1 MKKLQQN
8 TINTGI
14 ALIIF
19 RYIFAETFKAQFA
32 VFSVLLAIF
41 SSQTLM
47 RVLDDA
53 MDGAVPTDL
62 VLSMLS
68 LSLPSLA
75 GLILP
80 LSLFIGIFL
89 AHGEMYADS
98 EMTVLKACGISEWYV
113 TRVTLTLAVIIA
125 LITGFFALYW
135 TPAAYQER
143 ENLREEIRA
152 NVGISSLIPGQ
163 FKESSNKKAVI
174 FVHDNDPEKDLLDR
188 VFVAQVSPSEANA
201 NRFDLVYANQGSVAT
216 MADGS
221 EKLFLHNGTVYQGS
235 TAAQN
240 YQITDFEGYSM
251 IIKERT
257 LEEQRLRI
265 MAVPTTELWGSQE
278 IERIAELQWRISL
291 PISVIIV
298 AMIAVPL
305 ARVRPRQG
313 KYAKLVP
320 AFAIYLCYF
329 LLLMAGK
336 SAMED
341 GKIPPR
347 IGVWWIHAGAFIY
360 AAYLFTTER
369 TMGRRLLNSLKRRP
383 ARA

>member
-1 MKKLQQN
+1 MQQN

-19 RYIFAETFKAQFA
+19 RYIFIETFKAQFA

-62 VLSMLS
+62 VFSMLS

-113 TRVTLTLAVIIA
+113 TRVTLTLAIIVA
-125 LITGFFALYW
+125 LITALFALYW

-143 ENLREEIRA
+143 ENLRQQIRA
-152 NVGISSLIPGQ
+152 DVGISSLIPGQ
-163 FKESSNKKAVI
+163 FRESSNKKAVI
-174 FVHDNDPEKDLLDR
+174 FVHDNDPDQDLLKR
-188 VFVAQVSPSEANA
+188 VFVAQVSPSEANSHH
-201 NRFDLVYANQGSVAT
+201 FDLVYAQQGAT
-216 MADGS
+216 KTLADGT
-221 EKLFLHNGTVYQGS
+221 EKLYLNHGTVYQGS
-235 TAAQN
+235 SSKQD

-265 MAVPTTELWGSQE
+265 MAVPTLELWGASE
-278 IERIAELQWRISL
+278 VERIAELQWRISL
-291 PISVIIV
+291 PISVVIV

-329 LLLMAGK
+329 LLLMAAK

-347 IGVWWIHAGAFIY
+347 IGVWWIHAGAFAY

-369 TMGRRLLNSLKRRP
+369 TMGRRLIHNLKRRP
-383 ARA
+383 AKA